1 MGIKQQQGN
10 TFLGFVIGVVVGLAG
25 ALLVAVYVT
34 KVPINFIN
42 RSQARSAE
50 QDEAE
55 AQKNRDWN
63 PNAPL
68 QGKNPVKT
76 EPPII
81 PTSSAPAEPAPS
93 TTEAATA
100 APPPAAAVTPPAA
113 PAPVATPSAS
123 SPAPVKNTSTKPEE
137 RKPATPSASADPLG
151 DLAKAK
157 ASANANANAT
167 NNASGS
173 ANNEPFLYFVQIG
186 AYRSMEDAQNQRAKL
201 SLSGIDTKIT
211 ERDQGGSTVYRVRV
225 GPFEKKDDAERS
237 KEKLE
242 KAGIDTSLV
251 RVPRA

>member
-81 PTSSAPAEPAPS
+81 PTSAAPAEPSPPPA
-93 TTEAATA
+93 TEASTA
-100 APPPAAAVTPPAA
+100 AAPPAAATPAATPA

-123 SPAPVKNTSTKPEE
+123 SPAPVKNTSAKPEE
-137 RKPATPSASADPLG
+137 KKPTASADPLG

-157 ASANANANAT
+157 ANT
-167 NNASGS
+167 
-173 ANNEPFLYFVQIG
+173 NNEPFLYFVQIG

-211 ERDQGGSTVYRVRV
+211 ERDQGGNTVYRVRV

-242 KAGIDTSLV
+242 KSGIDTSLV